1 MMRGRIRNDE
11 EFGRAAGA
19 AIERNTDYLAQL
31 ILTHVDHL
39 LAQADAYTT
48 ATVAARLP
56 AGGAQTGAGGTAPWP
71 R

>member
-1 MMRGRIRNDE
+1 M
-11 EFGRAAGA
+11 
-19 AIERNTDYLAQL
+19 
-31 ILTHVDHL
+31 
-39 LAQADAYTT
+39 